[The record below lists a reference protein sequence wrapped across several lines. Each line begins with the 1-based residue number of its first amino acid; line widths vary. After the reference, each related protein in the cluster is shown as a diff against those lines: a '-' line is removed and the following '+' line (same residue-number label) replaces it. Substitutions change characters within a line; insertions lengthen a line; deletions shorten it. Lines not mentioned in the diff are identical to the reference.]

1 MKDNCI
7 AAVRINQDLCSRCGV
22 CYSLC
27 PFDAVD
33 HQPFGGIV
41 EIDMQ
46 KCQVCG
52 ICSSACPVTAI
63 EMAYYDYDDLL
74 DTVRSAVRKA
84 GTETLVMMCRGNS
97 PSNNEVKDLLSANKL
112 GTSRYIPIRVPCAGR
127 IPTDFIFHALR
138 SGVENIVSIQCQD
151 KFCRMKEGAGIE
163 TRRLMLGNAVLQQL
177 GYPENA
183 LTVVKY
189 SRKAVWISKE
199 CVGCGKCSFICPYD
213 AIQVGPFSS
222 PTVIAENC
230 VACGACQL
238 VCPHQAIQ
246 VQGYEFDTVLRSYGN
261 ALKAM
266 KAKRDAPAILVL
278 SCQWSEYS
286 ALDYPEEMLKGK
298 NAVIMEVPC
307 FKGMDPLHV
316 ANAFRCG
323 FDGVMAVVCA
333 EKDCKLPKGR
343 DSSERQVGVL
353 QDYLRKEG
361 LLERF
366 HLHEHSPRCKGE
378 FVDVFEEFHTKIATI
393 PFTAASAQREAR
405 DDL

>member
-7 AAVRINQDLCSRCGV
+7 AAVRIDQDLCSRCGV

-46 KCQVCG
+46 RCQVCG
-52 ICSSACPVTAI
+52 ICYSACPVTAI
-63 EMAYYDYDDLL
+63 EMAYYDYADLL
-74 DTVRSAVRKA
+74 DKVRTAVQSA
-84 GTETLVMMCRGNS
+84 GTRTLVMMCRGNS
-97 PSNNEVKDLLSANKL
+97 PNNNEVQDILAGNGLS
-112 GTSRYIPIRVPCAGR
+112 TSKYIPIRVPCAGR
-127 IPTDFIFHALR
+127 IPTDFIFNALR

-151 KFCRMKEGAGIE
+151 RFCRMKDGAGIE
-163 TRRLMLGNAVLQQL
+163 TRRLLLGNAVLQQL

-189 SRKAVWISKE
+189 SRRAVWISKE

-213 AIQVGPFSS
+213 AIQVGAFSS
-222 PTVIAENC
+222 PTVLAEKC
-230 VACGACQL
+230 VACGACQS

-246 VQGYEFDTVLRSYGN
+246 VQGYEFDAVLKAYGN
-261 ALKAM
+261 ALTAM
-266 KAKRDAPAILVL
+266 KARSDAPAILIL

-286 ALDYPEEMLKGK
+286 ALDRPEEMLKGK
-298 NAVIMEVPC
+298 NAVIIEVPC

-323 FDGVMAVVCA
+323 FDGVMAVVCS

-378 FVDVFEEFHTKIATI
+378 FIDIFEEFHTKIAAIHFNANLT
-393 PFTAASAQREAR
+393 PKEVR